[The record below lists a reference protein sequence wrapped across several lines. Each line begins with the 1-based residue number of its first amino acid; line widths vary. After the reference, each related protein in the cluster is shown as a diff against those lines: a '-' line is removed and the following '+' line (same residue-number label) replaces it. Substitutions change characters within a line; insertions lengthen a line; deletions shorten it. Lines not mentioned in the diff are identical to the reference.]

1 MEERKLSWPE
11 RGKLWARLGI
21 RLALLVLALWL
32 LQAVGLP
39 LLSLFAPF
47 VAALITAA
55 ILHPPI
61 RWLQRRLGVPR
72 KFSTLLILLLLFG
85 LLGAGIGYLG
95 YAGGVELVALVQ
107 NWNGC
112 WRACRA
118 PWIRSRS
125 CPPSCG
131 GWCRP
136 SSPPRWSR

>member
-32 LQAVGLP
+32 LRAVGLP

-85 LLGAGIGYLG
+85 LLGAGIGYQIG
-95 YAGGVELVALVQ
+95 
-107 NWNGC
+107 
-112 WRACRA
+112 RAHV
-118 PWIRSRS
+118 
-125 CPPSCG
+125 
-131 GWCRP
+131 
-136 SSPPRWSR
+136 